1 MRSVLILCGAM
12 LAASWNLPASA
23 AEPQSLVGKDAP
35 DFVLKAN
42 DGSNLR
48 LSEFRGQVVL
58 VNFWARWAGDTHRE
72 MRALDKINTTYERAG
87 LVVLGVS
94 IDEDLRR
101 AQEFADS
108 MKVSYPIMF
117 DTGSEIGRDY
127 QLAKMPMT
135 VLVDRSGVV
144 RFLSRRVQARRRS
157 NVPRTNTR
165 AASRVTDR
173 SDMNLKSRVGSII
186 ACALLLAGEAY
197 AAGSALVASADAAA
211 PAAAAPVP
219 GATPPAP
226 AAPPPNVSPAAAQ
239 PGARPAQAP
248 PPMQAQPARR
258 APPPTARLRT
268 SRPWI
273 KKCRE

>member
-1 MRSVLILCGAM
+1 M

-23 AEPQSLVGKDAP
+23 AEPLSLVGKEAP

-42 DGSNLR
+42 DGTNLR

-101 AQEFADS
+101 AQEFAES
-108 MKVSYPIMF
+108 MKVSYPVMF

-144 RFLSRRVQARRRS
+144 RFSHVGFKRGD
-157 NVPRTNTR
+157 
-165 AASRVTDR
+165 DR
-173 SDMNLKSRVGSII
+173 MYLEQIRE
-186 ACALLLAGEAY
+186 LL
-197 AAGSALVASADAAA
+197 
-211 PAAAAPVP
+211 
-219 GATPPAP
+219 
-226 AAPPPNVSPAAAQ
+226 
-239 PGARPAQAP
+239 
-248 PPMQAQPARR
+248 
-258 APPPTARLRT
+258 
-268 SRPWI
+268 
-273 KKCRE
+273 RE